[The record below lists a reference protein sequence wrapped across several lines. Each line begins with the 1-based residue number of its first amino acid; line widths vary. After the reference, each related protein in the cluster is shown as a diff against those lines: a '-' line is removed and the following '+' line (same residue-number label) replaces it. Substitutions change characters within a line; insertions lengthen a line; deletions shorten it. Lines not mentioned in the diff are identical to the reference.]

1 MTNYES
7 HQCEEEKRY
16 VSGFFKGKSVF
27 VTGATGFMGKV
38 LIEKLLRCCP
48 DIGNVYVLVR
58 EKRKNPYERIKDLT
72 AIPLFDVVKK
82 QRPEAIEKLKP
93 VKGDVTELGLGL
105 SDEDRDLLVREVSVV
120 FHAAAS
126 VRFDDS
132 LAYAIILN
140 VRGTRETINLAMEMK
155 NLKVFVHVS
164 TAYCNLHETVVE
176 EKLYPAPADW
186 RDMISIAENTED
198 LTLRIL
204 TPKIL
209 GTYPNT
215 YTFSK
220 GLAEHL
226 VNDHSDKLPSVII
239 RPTILISTAEEPF
252 PGWGD
257 TFNGPVGLLIAAS
270 MGVVHVSYSRRS
282 CVADYMPVD
291 IAVSATILAAWKKGT
306 ESSSKEVS
314 IYQCSSHKHQ
324 ALTLKE
330 VVDIGQSLI
339 WDYPLGYC
347 LWYPSGIITDNW
359 FIYFIAAMLFH
370 IVPAVFFDLLLR
382 IAGKKPILLKIA
394 RRIYLANTALSHFM
408 LNEWQFSNEKTLE
421 LEKYLCGSDIQT
433 FSYHTDEI
441 DHMKFF
447 RNGLVGARKY
457 LLKRSEDSL
466 ESERRHLKRMYVLAL
481 LTNSLFAGLILWYI
495 YTKFIA

>member
-1 MTNYES
+1 MANCES
-7 HQCEEEKRY
+7 HQSEEEKRY
-16 VSGFFKGKSVF
+16 VTGFFKGKSVF

-38 LIEKLLRCCP
+38 LIEKLLRSCP

-93 VKGDVTELGLGL
+93 VKGNVTELGLGL

-132 LAYAIILN
+132 LAYATILN

-186 RDMISIAENTED
+186 REMISIAENTED

-226 VNDHSDKLPSVII
+226 VNDHSDKIPSVII
-239 RPTILISTAEEPF
+239 RPTILISTTKEPF

-291 IAVSATILAAWKKGT
+291 IAVNATILAAWKKGT
-306 ESSSKEVS
+306 E
-314 IYQCSSHKHQ
+314 
-324 ALTLKE
+324 
-330 VVDIGQSLI
+330 
-339 WDYPLGYC
+339 
-347 LWYPSGIITDNW
+347 
-359 FIYFIAAMLFH
+359 
-370 IVPAVFFDLLLR
+370 R
-382 IAGKKPILLKIA
+382 LLKIA
-394 RRIYLANTALSHFM
+394 RRIYLANTALSHFI
-408 LNEWQFSNEKTLE
+408 LNEWKFSNEKALE

-433 FSYHTDEI
+433 FSYHKDEI

-466 ESERRHLKRMYVLAL
+466 ESERRHLKRMYYLAL